1 MVVEML
7 GKLKEKLQSFIRRVE
22 ENVEKE
28 EDEAKKKGL
37 LDKILMIEIKEKDI
51 EEALEDLELELLE
64 ADVAL
69 EVVDELK
76 DRIKRNLVGKKVR
89 IGTNKEKII
98 EEAVRKAVLEI
109 LTPEKKMDLLEEIKK
124 AEKPYVIL
132 FVGFNGSGKT
142 TTIAKLAHWLKKNG
156 FSVVIAAS
164 DTFRAGAIEQLEEHA
179 KKVGVKVIKHKYG
192 ADPAAVAYDAIQH
205 AKARGIDVVLID
217 TAGRSETNRN
227 LMDEMKKIARVTKPN
242 LVIFVGDSLAGNA
255 IVEQARQFNQAV
267 KIDGVILTKLDADAR
282 GGAALSISHVI
293 NAPIL
298 FVGIG
303 QGYEDLIPFD
313 ERWFVEK
320 ILGEESA

>member
-1 MVVEML
+1 ML

-124 AEKPYVIL
+124 
-132 FVGFNGSGKT
+132 
-142 TTIAKLAHWLKKNG
+142 LK
-156 FSVVIAAS
+156 SP
-164 DTFRAGAIEQLEEHA
+164 T
-179 KKVGVKVIKHKYG
+179 
-192 ADPAAVAYDAIQH
+192 
-205 AKARGIDVVLID
+205 
-217 TAGRSETNRN
+217 
-227 LMDEMKKIARVTKPN
+227 
-242 LVIFVGDSLAGNA
+242 
-255 IVEQARQFNQAV
+255 
-267 KIDGVILTKLDADAR
+267 
-282 GGAALSISHVI
+282 
-293 NAPIL
+293 
-298 FVGIG
+298 
-303 QGYEDLIPFD
+303 
-313 ERWFVEK
+313 
-320 ILGEESA
+320 